1 MRALR
6 MRKRGDGVV
15 LAPTDPDRPRRR
27 PRVSAGF
34 AVAGDSGRADGSRPQ
49 LHPLIGSSLRRL
61 SRVDRLSA
69 GDSHPG
75 GRRHR
80 AAATRGRGLRRRWP
94 LLLPAAHPSAD
105 GSRRAARWRPCL
117 AGGSLRALGR
127 AAVPDSPGGVPRAGP
142 RLSRRPPLRGRP
154 AHRAAPAPR
163 DGCHRDRCVHPAAF
177 HVRLPAGP
185 VRASTLASQMRA
197 SFKLMI
203 AVGAV
208 LRLLAPAS
216 AFADGDPASDYLP
229 LQGYYTP
236 YAGVSKPLT
245 DALAEVVKETRAAG
259 YPIKVA

>member
-80 AAATRGRGLRRRWP
+80 DAAMRGRGLRRRWP
-94 LLLPAAHPSAD
+94 LLL
-105 GSRRAARWRPCL
+105 
-117 AGGSLRALGR
+117 
-127 AAVPDSPGGVPRAGP
+127 
-142 RLSRRPPLRGRP
+142 
-154 AHRAAPAPR
+154 APAP
-163 DGCHRDRCVHPAAF
+163 A
-177 HVRLPAGP
+177 L
-185 VRASTLASQMRA
+185 
-197 SFKLMI
+197 
-203 AVGAV
+203 
-208 LRLLAPAS
+208 
-216 AFADGDPASDYLP
+216 ADGDPASDYLP

-259 YPIKVA
+259 YPIKVAVIASPTDLGSVPNLFGQPQQYAEFLG